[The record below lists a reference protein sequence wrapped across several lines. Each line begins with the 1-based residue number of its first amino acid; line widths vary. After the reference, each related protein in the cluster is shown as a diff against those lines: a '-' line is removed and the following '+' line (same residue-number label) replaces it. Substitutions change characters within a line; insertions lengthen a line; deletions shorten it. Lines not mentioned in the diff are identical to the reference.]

1 MGPLK
6 CNGTQPSH
14 YCSPTLLICFISR
27 CCCIAKILELKRYF
41 LLSHSQFSGNK
52 IVEEKIQ
59 VFGKVWT
66 MCLRRAA
73 LYHASV
79 VSIQAGREMKLE
91 SNGKQTMKILKVTTL
106 FIYFLHVRITGGSM
120 LVDGAVWMGSLH
132 CEDFGWHLPCVDTAG
147 FGTLKPDFS
156 WNETTFEE
164 PWASL
169 VTLLAYFCFYI
180 HSWHFCILSYTR
192 EPLTSNVILIW
203 SAKEHALIST
213 RILTCSN
220 RWNC

>member
-1 MGPLK
+1 MNHVLK
-6 CNGTQPSH
+6 AGCVISCLG
-14 YCSPTLLICFISR
+14 CF
-27 CCCIAKILELKRYF
+27 
-41 LLSHSQFSGNK
+41 N
-52 IVEEKIQ
+52 
-59 VFGKVWT
+59 T
-66 MCLRRAA
+66 
-73 LYHASV
+73 
-79 VSIQAGREMKLE
+79 GRKANEIR
-91 SNGKQTMKILKVTTL
+91 KQWKTNRMKILKVTTL

-192 EPLTSNVILIW
+192 EPLTSNVILLW